1 MSSSIFD
8 DDNDNV
14 PKEGTGK
21 KKEDMDVLREIHDED
36 RPSTRKR
43 RKLMNDPILS
53 PERPQAQL
61 DKEREAATT
70 TAKELFKKGG
80 KKKRKTRKKTRKK
93 RKKKKRKTKK
103 RRKRKKRKTKKRYRN
118 QRGCKR

>member
-1 MSSSIFD
+1 MSDIFSND
-8 DDNDNV
+8 DNV
-14 PKEGTGK
+14 PTGTGK

-36 RPSTRKR
+36 RPSTRKI

-61 DKEREAATT
+61 DKEREGATT
-70 TAKELFKKGG
+70 TAKELFKGG
-80 KKKRKTRKKTRKK
+80 KKKRKTRRKK

-118 QRGCKR
+118 QRGCNR